1 MTAAELYERA
11 KYFFPPPPSPEFS
24 IEEAP
29 QATDGSG
36 VYFLYKD
43 DVLVYVGESLCVR
56 TRLLNH
62 PHRRHVNCCS
72 VIECDKFQR
81 KRLEAFYIGV
91 MNPRWNR
98 ESSDCVETSDAS
110 AKKKKH
116 SKASLCRKI
125 YSVIK
130 ERPGCSLSECRKAAG
145 WHHSSKNARRAID
158 VLAEWGF
165 VSEVLVQTPGRLK
178 RVYFPKKEAVA

>member
-11 KYFFPPPPSPEFS
+11 KYFFPPPPLPEFS
-24 IEEAP
+24 IDDAF
-29 QATDGSG
+29 QATGGSG
-36 VYFLYKD
+36 VYFLYRD

-62 PHRRHVNCCS
+62 PHRRHVNRCS
-72 VIECDKFQR
+72 VIECDKSQR

-91 MNPRWNR
+91 LNPRWNR
-98 ESSDCVETSDAS
+98 ESSDCVDSSDAS
-110 AKKKKH
+110 AKKTKH
-116 SKASLCRKI
+116 CKASLCRKI

-145 WHHSSKNARRAID
+145 WRHGSKNARRAID
-158 VLAEWGF
+158 VLVEWGF
-165 VSEVLVQTPGRLK
+165 VSEVLVQTPGRVK
-178 RVYFPKKEAVA
+178 RVYFLQPKGIT